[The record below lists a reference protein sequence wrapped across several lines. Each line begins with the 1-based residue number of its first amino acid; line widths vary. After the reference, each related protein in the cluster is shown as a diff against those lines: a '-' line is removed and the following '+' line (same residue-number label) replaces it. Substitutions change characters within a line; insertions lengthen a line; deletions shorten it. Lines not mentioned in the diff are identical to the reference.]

1 MIADVSGKGITAAM
15 FMAVTLMLIRQYAK
29 MGLSPAEILQRT
41 NDTLSE
47 NNAELLFAAAFL
59 GIFDSAEKSFTYA
72 NAGHNLPY
80 LIGKTPR
87 TRCAEYA
94 RTAARRRCTRDG
106 QGKRS
111 YPRSA
116 ART

>member
-1 MIADVSGKGITAAM
+1 MIADVSGKGVAAAM

-29 MGLSPAEILQRT
+29 IGLSPAEILQRT

-59 GIFDSAEKSFTYA
+59 GIYDSAEKSFTYA

-87 TRCAEYA
+87 ARQREIRVSCCWTLTCA
-94 RTAARRRCTRDG
+94 R
-106 QGKRS
+106 
-111 YPRSA
+111 
-116 ART
+116 

>member
-1 MIADVSGKGITAAM
+1 MIADVSGKGVAAAM

-29 MGLSPAEILQRT
+29 IGLSPAEILRRT

-47 NNAELLFAAAFL
+47 NNAELLFATAFL
-59 GIFDSAEKSFTYA
+59 GIYDSAEKFFTYA

-87 TRCAEYA
+87 AHRAKYA
-94 RTAARRRCTRDG
+94 
-106 QGKRS
+106 
-111 YPRSA
+111 
-116 ART
+116 